1 MKYTGKQNREL
12 RARGHNLK
20 PIVFIGI
27 EGITQQILSVIEQE
41 LVQQELIK
49 VKIGKG
55 KDLIGRKQAAV
66 ILSEKTGAHV
76 AQIIGKVILLYRPN
90 TAS

>member
-1 MKYTGKQNREL
+1 MKYTGKQNREF
-12 RARGHNLK
+12 RSRGHHLK
-20 PIVFIGI
+20 PVVFTGTD
-27 EGITQQILSVIEQE
+27 GITEQILSMIEQE
-41 LVQQELIK
+41 LIQNELIK

-55 KDLIGRKQAAV
+55 PIKRKQAAA

-90 TAS
+90 PET